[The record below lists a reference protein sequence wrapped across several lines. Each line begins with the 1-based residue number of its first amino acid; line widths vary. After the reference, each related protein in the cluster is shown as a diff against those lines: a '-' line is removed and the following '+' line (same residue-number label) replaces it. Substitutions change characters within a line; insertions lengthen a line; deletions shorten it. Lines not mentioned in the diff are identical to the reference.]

1 MHYSAFTCCLLSK
14 VRQVQMRKNSKP
26 EASDDRSSAI
36 YRALRHAIMEQ
47 GLAPG
52 AKLPE
57 DTIGEQFGVSRTI
70 VRHVLARLAAE
81 GLVDLRRNHGATVA
95 TPSWDEARDTFD
107 VRVAVEER
115 VVSRL
120 AGKLTK
126 GQIEKLK
133 AHVTAEEAAKGRNE
147 PLSIRLASEFHI
159 LLAEMTGSAV
169 FSRHVNELASRCG
182 LLLALYGRP
191 HSSDCAVTE
200 HRDIINALIKGD
212 SARARAV
219 MTSHLDA
226 VTARAVI
233 PSAANGD
240 RDLKKVL
247 ARYAAN
253 GRAPAKG
260 KRTGK
265 RAE

>member
-1 MHYSAFTCCLLSK
+1 
-14 VRQVQMRKNSKP
+14 MRKKSKP
-26 EASDDRSSAI
+26 EASDDRSSAV

-47 GLAPG
+47 GLTPG

-57 DTIGEQFGVSRTI
+57 DAIGEQFGVSRTI

-81 GLVDLRRNHGATVA
+81 GLVELRRNHGATVA
-95 TPSWDEARDTFD
+95 SPSWDEARDTFD

-115 VVSRL
+115 VVARL

-126 GQIEKLK
+126 EQVEQLK
-133 AHVTAEEAAKGRNE
+133 AHVAAEEAAMGRNE
-147 PLSIRLASEFHI
+147 PLSIRLATEFHI

-169 FSRHVNELASRCG
+169 FARHVNELASRCG

-233 PSAANGD
+233 PTAANAE
-240 RDLKKVL
+240 RDLTKVL

-253 GRAPAKG
+253 GSGSP
-260 KRTGK
+260 RTKASGK
-265 RAE
+265 RAK

>member
-1 MHYSAFTCCLLSK
+1 
-14 VRQVQMRKNSKP
+14 
-26 EASDDRSSAI
+26 
-36 YRALRHAIMEQ
+36 MEQ
-47 GLAPG
+47 GLTPG

-57 DTIGEQFGVSRTI
+57 DAIGEQFGVSRTI

-95 TPSWDEARDTFD
+95 SPSWDEARDTFD
-107 VRVAVEER
+107 VRTAVEER
-115 VVSRL
+115 VVARL
-120 AGKLTK
+120 AGTLTK
-126 GQIEKLK
+126 EQIERLK
-133 AHVTAEEAAKGRNE
+133 AHVAAEESAMGRNE

-212 SARARAV
+212 RARAKTV

-226 VTARAVI
+226 VSARAVI
-233 PSAANGD
+233 PSAKSGE
-240 RDLKKVL
+240 RDINKVL
-247 ARYAAN
+247 ARYA
-253 GRAPAKG
+253 
-260 KRTGK
+260 TSDK
-265 RAE
+265 RAGAKASLKRKK

>member
-1 MHYSAFTCCLLSK
+1 MSRKPKKLTSA
-14 VRQVQMRKNSKP
+14 
-26 EASDDRSSAI
+26 DRSAAI

-57 DTIGEQFGVSRTI
+57 DAIGEQFGVSRTI

-81 GLVDLRRNHGATVA
+81 GLVDLRRNHGASVA
-95 TPSWDEARDTFD
+95 SPSWDEARDTFD
-107 VRVAVEER
+107 VRTAIEER
-115 VVSRL
+115 VVARL

-126 GQIEKLK
+126 DQIERLK
-133 AHVTAEEAAKGRNE
+133 AHAAAEEAAMGRNE

-159 LLAEMTGSAV
+159 LLADMTGSAV
-169 FSRHVNELASRCG
+169 FSRHVNELATRCG

-200 HRDIINALIKGD
+200 HREIINALVKGD
-212 SARARAV
+212 RAKAMAV

-233 PSAANGD
+233 PTAASGD
-240 RDLKKVL
+240 RDLAKVL
-247 ARYAAN
+247 ARYSSGAN
-253 GRAPAKG
+253 AKDNA
-260 KRTGK
+260 KVSRKTGK
-265 RAE
+265 

>member
-1 MHYSAFTCCLLSK
+1 
-14 VRQVQMRKNSKP
+14 
-26 EASDDRSSAI
+26 
-36 YRALRHAIMEQ
+36 MEQ
-47 GLAPG
+47 GLTPG

-57 DTIGEQFGVSRTI
+57 DSIGEQFGVSRTI

-95 TPSWDEARDTFD
+95 SPSWDEARDTFD
-107 VRVAVEER
+107 VRTAVEER
-115 VVSRL
+115 VVARL

-126 GQIEKLK
+126 EQIEQLK
-133 AHVTAEEAAKGRNE
+133 AHVAAEEAAMGRNE

-159 LLAEMTGSAV
+159 LLADMTGSAV

-212 SARARAV
+212 RARAKAV

-226 VTARAVI
+226 VTSRAVI
-233 PSAANGD
+233 PTAANRD
-240 RDLKKVL
+240 RNLTKVL
-247 ARYAAN
+247 ARYSAD
-253 GRAPAKG
+253 AK
-260 KRTGK
+260 RSK
-265 RAE
+265 RAKTPRQKAN